1 MPVESDW
8 CSVAHP
14 SRAAI
19 CIDVSALLNLK
30 SSLSNGEDFRLMN
43 RCQAGAR
50 RCKMPYSSADAAA
63 LALSDWT

>member
-19 CIDVSALLNLK
+19 CIDASALLNLK
-30 SSLSNGEDFRLMN
+30 SSVSKGEGFRLMN
-43 RCQAGAR
+43 RCQARSR
-50 RCKMPYSSADAAA
+50 RCKMPYSSAEAAA
-63 LALSDWT
+63 LAFSDWT